1 MRGKREAGKR
11 AGESWD
17 SHQIRP
23 TWGTGTEKSGSPLTL
38 SANPCFTTC
47 LLLQLL
53 LGEHGE
59 LVAEDLLRVEDL
71 LVVHLLD
78 ERVVLDAVRLQE
90 LHVRH
95 LERLPDRLRDEL
107 RLRKRECSVSWS
119 FPCKVQTEAQ
129 LLMPIEEHFAK
140 SCYRSSLQPSSRG
153 DPGEGEESSN
163 ANLCPGFLVNNI
175 NYEKAK

>member
-11 AGESWD
+11 VG
-17 SHQIRP
+17 
-23 TWGTGTEKSGSPLTL
+23 GKLGFSPDPSNMDGGPAQKNLAPSYL
-38 SANPCFTTC
+38 SANPCYTTC

-90 LHVRH
+90 LHVGH

-107 RLRKRECSVSWS
+107 RLRELKCSIIVVSR
-119 FPCKVQTEAQ
+119 QGLTESQQFEA
-129 LLMPIEEHFAK
+129 
-140 SCYRSSLQPSSRG
+140 R
-153 DPGEGEESSN
+153 
-163 ANLCPGFLVNNI
+163 
-175 NYEKAK
+175 